1 MAGPIFTLLRHHAR
15 VLKAFETEKL
25 RRFYMWKLPTCSC
38 WKLIGTGLETKKQI
52 HATYSGRLP
61 SAFHLDVLL
70 TSRCL
75 MLSQRK
81 NVVFSTRKKT
91 FESPKD
97 VLHGRPLILCP
108 VMAPFSPCF
117 ALVEQPYLKL
127 KASKQKLRRFYVGAQ
142 FVFVGNGLET
152 KTYSFMKH
160 IQAGCL
166 QRFIL
171 IYFSRKIR
179 GQICPS

>member
-1 MAGPIFTLLRHHAR
+1 METPNLL
-15 VLKAFETEKL
+15 L
-25 RRFYMWKLPTCSC
+25 
-38 WKLIGTGLETKKQI
+38 LETYRKWSRNKK
-52 HATYSGRLP
+52 RLP

-117 ALVEQPYLKL
+117 ALVEPPYLKL

-142 FVFVGNGLET
+142 FVFVANGLET
-152 KTYSFMKH
+152 KTYSFMPH

-166 QRFIL
+166 KAFHLDLLLKKNTRANLSIL
-171 IYFSRKIR
+171 IL
-179 GQICPS
+179 